1 MTPRITLIKSYRNK
15 ETLRLLELQEVAELI
30 SQGEYDTEVSMFRRD
45 LPTMRYDRV
54 SNNGTLEGYENWP
67 KDLPRICFAL
77 EQENRNHELV
87 TLGYTGFV
95 LLEVNN
101 LTSYDEAVAIR
112 RGAGEMPQTLM
123 AFVGAD
129 GLSVK
134 IVCRGELLE
143 AVQTTPPYGQP
154 SSLGFA
160 ACYRRD
166 ARTQEG
172 KRLPQAADFPLLS
185 RRGQGWS
192 DPPQHYSPSYLI
204 FPPSSELIPLFHEN
218 LYERARLIYNGQ
230 LGVTIEKLEPLTQRI
245 CYMSFD
251 PQLVYNPLAT
261 PIYAKA
267 EKPTAAISHQT
278 AYSQR
283 TELSDRDLY
292 RSQKVIFE
300 FNLTKAYDDTEGIA
314 DKDERSHATLTR
326 LAQYCMETGIPM
338 AVAQRQTM
346 MRSAYWDEELLVKK
360 AFENAY
366 REEHVKKYMEK
377 KGIQRTKTIP
387 PETLLTM
394 KINIFLNTNY
404 ELRKNV
410 MRGVAEY
417 RMRTGV
423 GFSYQDLTEEARNS
437 ITMRA
442 LEQGIRCWDKDI
454 RRYVNSDDIERYDPV
469 NDYLEHLPKWDGN
482 DRVTAMAERVPT
494 EWEDWTCLFHIW
506 MRSMVAMWLGKGQ
519 LTGNALVPLLIGRQG
534 CGKSSFCRILLPRDL
549 LDYYNDRINFKNE
562 QDLNLGLTSFA
573 LINLDEFDKIT
584 QRQQIVLKYLVS
596 TADLKYRPPYGKA
609 YTSNRRYA
617 SFIGT
622 TNEQMPL
629 TDPTGSRRFVCVPID
644 GDIDFLTPVQHDQL
658 YAQLVQEIRQGERYW
673 LTKEEERLL
682 MEHNLQ
688 YQRLNGLGEMLM
700 AVIQK
705 PRNTASADD
714 VQGDGE
720 GEWMSL
726 KDLSAL
732 LKSHFKG
739 YKEDEGTFRKIGNYL
754 SRPEYKF
761 QSKHTNTGTLYWVL
775 RKV

>member
-1 MTPRITLIKSYRNK
+1 MTPRITLVKSYRNK
-15 ETLRLLELQEVAELI
+15 ETLRLLSLQEVAEMI
-30 SQGEYDTEVSMFRRD
+30 SQGEYAEQVLAFRRE
-45 LPTMRYDRV
+45 LPMMTYATT
-54 SNNGTLEGYENWP
+54 SANGTLGGYENWP

-87 TLGYTGFV
+87 TRGYTGLV

-101 LTSYDEAVAIR
+101 LASLEEAEAVR

-129 GLSVK
+129 GQSVK
-134 IVCRGELLE
+134 IVCKGEFFPGGTGEKLP
-143 AVQTTPPYGQP
+143 TT
-154 SSLGFA
+154 
-160 ACYRRD
+160 
-166 ARTQEG
+166 E
-172 KRLPQAADFPLLS
+172 
-185 RRGQGWS
+185 S
-192 DPPQHYSPSYLI
+192 DI
-204 FPPSSELIPLFHEN
+204 ALFHEN

-230 LGVTIEKLEPLTQRI
+230 LGVTVEKLEPLPQRI
-245 CYMSFD
+245 CYVSCD

-261 PIYAKA
+261 PVYAKA
-267 EKPTAAISHQT
+267 EKPAGSLSAIPSRQG
-278 AYSQR
+278 A
-283 TELSDRDLY
+283 SDFDSGYDRY
-292 RSQKVIFE
+292 RSHHIIFE
-300 FNLTKAYDDTEGIA
+300 HCLTKAFDGTESIA
-314 DKDERSHATLTR
+314 DREERGHAVLIR
-326 LAQYCMETGIPM
+326 LARYCMESGVPM
-338 AVAQRQTM
+338 AVARRMAVLYANTGADTELVQRVF
-346 MRSAYWDEELLVKK
+346 D
-360 AFENAY
+360 NAY
-366 REEHVKKYMEK
+366 HEEHVRKYMEK
-377 KGIQRTKTIP
+377 KGLQRTRHIS
-387 PETLLTM
+387 PESLLTM
-394 KINIFLNTNY
+394 KISIFLNANY

-423 GFSYQDLTEEARNS
+423 GFSFQDLTEEARNS

-454 RRYVNSDDIERYDPV
+454 RRYVNSDDIERYDPL
-469 NDYLEHLPKWDGN
+469 NDYLEHLPRWDGK
-482 DRVTAMAERVPT
+482 DRVMVLAQRVPT
-494 EWEDWTCLFHIW
+494 EWEDWTHLFHVW

-549 LDYYNDRINFKNE
+549 QDYYNDRINFKNE
-562 QDLNLGLTSFA
+562 QDLNLGLTSFG

-622 TNEQMPL
+622 TNDQTPL
-629 TDPTGSRRFVCVPID
+629 TDPSGSRRFVCVAVD
-644 GDIDFLTPVQHDQL
+644 GDIDFLSPVQHDQL
-658 YAQLVQEIRQGERYW
+658 YAQLLQEIRQGERYW
-673 LTKEEERLL
+673 LTKEEERAL

-700 AVIQK
+700 AVVQK
-705 PRNTASADD
+705 PRQDE
-714 VQGDGE
+714 E

-732 LKSHFKG
+732 LKQHFKG

-754 SRPEYKF
+754 NRPEYKF
-761 QSKHTNTGTLYWVL
+761 ESRRTTPGILY
-775 RKV
+775 RIKKRE

>member
-1 MTPRITLIKSYRNK
+1 MAAKITLIKNYRRR
-15 ETLRLLELQEVAELI
+15 ETLRLMEVQEVANLICSEEYELAVR
-30 SQGEYDTEVSMFRRD
+30 EFRREW
-45 LPTMRYDRV
+45 PTMVYKSIDAF
-54 SNNGTLEGYENWP
+54 GTIQGYADWP

-77 EQENRNHELV
+77 EQENRNHELL
-87 TLGYTGFV
+87 TKGYTGLV

-101 LTSYDEAVAIR
+101 LTSQDEAEAVR

-129 GLSVK
+129 GQSVK
-134 IVCRGELLE
+134 IVCRGEMIE

-154 SSLGFA
+154 LL
-160 ACYRRD
+160 
-166 ARTQEG
+166 TQEG
-172 KRLPQAADFPLLS
+172 KKLPLS
-185 RRGQGWS
+185 
-192 DPPQHYSPSYLI
+192 D
-204 FPPSSELIPLFHEN
+204 EEIPLFHEN

-230 LGVTIEKLEPLTQRI
+230 LGVTIEKLEPSTRRI
-245 CYMSFD
+245 CYMSHD
-251 PQLVYNPLAT
+251 PQMVYNPLAT

-278 AYSQR
+278 SCSQTAGR
-283 TELSDRDLY
+283 SDKDSY
-292 RSQKVIFE
+292 RNQQIVFE
-300 FNLTKAYDDTEGIA
+300 FNLSKAYDDTEGIA
-314 DKDERSHATLTR
+314 DKEERRHATLTR
-326 LAQYCMETGIPM
+326 LAQYCQETGIPM
-338 AVAQRQTM
+338 AVAQRQTIQQ
-346 MRSAYWDEELLVKK
+346 SDYWNEEQLVKK
-360 AFENAY
+360 VFENAY
-366 REEHVKKYMEK
+366 REEHVRKYMEK
-377 KGIQRTKTIP
+377 KGIRRTKNIP

-394 KINIFLNTNY
+394 KINIFLNANY

-417 RMRTGV
+417 RMRTGI

-469 NDYLEHLPKWDGN
+469 NDYLEHLPRWDGK

-494 EWEDWTCLFHIW
+494 EWADWTHLFHIW

-562 QDLNLGLTSFA
+562 QDLNLGLTSFG

-584 QRQQIVLKYLVS
+584 QRQQIVLKYLVP

-622 TNEQMPL
+622 TNDQAPL
-629 TDPTGSRRFVCVPID
+629 TDPSGSRRFVCVAVD
-644 GDIDFLTPVQHDQL
+644 GDIDFLSPVQHDQL
-658 YAQLVQEIRQGERYW
+658 YAQLLQEIRHGERYW
-673 LTKEEERLL
+673 LTREEESAL

-705 PRNTASADD
+705 PRNTAPAASA
-714 VQGDGE
+714 QSDGE

-726 KDLSAL
+726 KDLSTL
-732 LKSHFKG
+732 LKKHFKG

-754 SRPEYKF
+754 NRPEYKF
-761 QSKHTNTGTLYWVL
+761 QSKHTTSGILYWVKL
-775 RKV
+775 RV

>member
-15 ETLRLLELQEVAELI
+15 ETLRLLELREVAELI
-30 SQGEYDTEVSMFRRD
+30 SQGEYDDQVSTFRRD
-45 LPTMRYDRV
+45 LPTMRYAHV

-87 TLGYTGFV
+87 TRGYTGLV

-101 LTSYDEAVAIR
+101 LTSFDEAEAVR

-143 AVQTTPPYGQP
+143 AVQVEAVQTTPPYGQP
-154 SSLGFA
+154 LL
-160 ACYRRD
+160 
-166 ARTQEG
+166 TQEG
-172 KRLPQAADFPLLS
+172 KGLPLS
-185 RRGQGWS
+185 AEQIS
-192 DPPQHYSPSYLI
+192 
-204 FPPSSELIPLFHEN
+204 LFHEN

-245 CYMSFD
+245 CYMSSD
-251 PQLVYNPLAT
+251 PKLVYNPLAT

-267 EKPTAAISHQT
+267 EKPTVAISHQT
-278 AYSQR
+278 AYQR
-283 TELSDRDLY
+283 TEVSDRDLY
-292 RSQKVIFE
+292 RSQQVIFE

-314 DKDERSHATLTR
+314 DKEERRHATLTR
-326 LAQYCMETGIPM
+326 LAQYCQETGIPM
-338 AVAQRQTM
+338 AVAQRQTIM
-346 MRSAYWDEELLVKK
+346 QSAYWGEEQLVKK
-360 AFENAY
+360 VFENAY
-366 REEHVKKYMEK
+366 REEHVRKYMEK

-394 KINIFLNTNY
+394 KINIFLNANY

-469 NDYLEHLPKWDGN
+469 NDYLEHLPKWDGK
-482 DRVTAMAERVPT
+482 DRVTAMAERIPT
-494 EWEDWTCLFHIW
+494 EWEDWTHLFHVW

-629 TDPTGSRRFVCVPID
+629 TDPTGSRRFICVPID

-658 YAQLVQEIRQGERYW
+658 YAQLMLEIRQGERYW
-673 LTKEEERLL
+673 LTKEEERSL

-705 PRNTASADD
+705 PRNTASTDD
-714 VQGDGE
+714 VQGEGE
-720 GEWMSL
+720 GEWISL

-732 LKSHFKG
+732 LKTHFKG

-761 QSKHTNTGTLYWVL
+761 QSKHTNAGTLYWVI